1 MNNNEINVDKL
12 IKINYEIKQSLKKQK
27 TYISSFQHSDGGFF
41 FRKKEEKSNLTSTI
55 TCTNSLID
63 ADLDDFLEK
72 EKIYNDLI
80 TRKEWTSAKLP
91 LDNHYTI
98 PILLYG
104 LKKLMK
110 NDFKE
115 GKIPEKIVNCLESIK
130 SEIQNKGGLN
140 VLKYPKNTY
149 LTFWG
154 IMSYEAY
161 YGRDSTIKDLKK
173 GFEWLEKEL
182 YHQIA
187 LFHSEDEIEKDIF
200 QLGYSLIILLR
211 FKRNITNPVI
221 KKAIDIIF
229 KDQKDDGSWEKYHP
243 LFHYPEVGN
252 AYCYTFEL
260 LSNLFLIPVPYYSL
274 LDSYIENFE
283 RIRQWTNNYEIS
295 EQTEEEIYG
304 WCSYHYADWKKPE
317 SWATANTFDFLR
329 LYNALIESIIKK
341 KLLAEFEAKIYSEN
355 YWDDIM
361 LDAQLFIQSREKNL
375 KNLLEALIINP
386 IKQKKD
392 RKAYGLMFF
401 GPPGTGKTLYAKA
414 IAQRLGWPLI
424 ILNPSHFL
432 IEGFSGV
439 VRTANRI
446 FQKLQYLE
454 NVVVLFDEMDE
465 LMRERSLKFEYETRF
480 FTTSMLPLISILH
493 EIKDFIYIF
502 NTNIFKEIDPAIKR
516 PARFDFQLFVGP
528 PLYDEKKMIIKKEL
542 EKEKMESEKIE
553 LIIRAVNEKKN
564 QDKLELFLYH
574 EILNLCSEF
583 LNLDTSLSN
592 EDYFKKI
599 QLCILE
605 AYNSIYI
612 IKKDIVSEFQK
623 EKNESIINRR
633 K

>member
-1 MNNNEINVDKL
+1 MKNNEIDLDKL
-12 IKINYEIKQSLKKQK
+12 IKINYEIEKSLEEQK
-27 TYISSFQHSDGGFF
+27 PYILSFQHSDGGFF

-72 EKIYNDLI
+72 EKIINDII
-80 TRKEWTSAKLP
+80 TREEWTSAKLP
-91 LDNHYTI
+91 PDNHYTV
-98 PILLYG
+98 PIVLYG
-104 LKKLMK
+104 LQKLKK
-110 NDFKE
+110 NAFK
-115 GKIPEKIVNCLESIK
+115 KANAPEKIVNYLESIK

-140 VLKYPKNTY
+140 VLEYPKNTY

-154 IMSYEAY
+154 IISYEAY
-161 YGRDSTIKDLKK
+161 NSRDSTIKDLKK
-173 GFEWLEKEL
+173 GFEWLEEEL

-211 FKRNITNPVI
+211 FKRNIPRPVI
-221 KKAIDIIF
+221 MKAIDIIF
-229 KDQKDDGSWEKYHP
+229 KDQKNDGSWEKYNP
-243 LFHYPEVGN
+243 LFHYPLVGN
-252 AYCYTFEL
+252 AYCYTFEM
-260 LSNLFLIPVPYYSL
+260 LSNLFLIPDPYYSL

-283 RIRQWTNNYEIS
+283 KIRQWITNHKFS
-295 EQTEEEIYG
+295 EKTEEEVYG
-304 WCSYHYADWKKPE
+304 WCSYHQGDWKKPE

-329 LYNALIESIIKK
+329 LYNALIKSIIEK
-341 KLLAEFEAKIYSEN
+341 KLLAEFKAKKYSKN
-355 YWDDIM
+355 YWDEDM
-361 LDAQLFIQSREKNL
+361 LDAQLLIQSREGNL
-375 KNLLEALIINP
+375 KNILEKYIINP
-386 IKQKKD
+386 IDQKKD
-392 RKAYGLMFF
+392 RNAYGIIFF

-414 IAQRLGWPLI
+414 IAQRLKWPLI

-446 FQKLQYLE
+446 FQKLKYLK

-480 FTTSMLPLISILH
+480 FTTSMLPLISGLH
-493 EIKDFIYIF
+493 EREDFVYIF
-502 NTNIFKEIDPAIKR
+502 NTNFYREIDPAIKR
-516 PARFDFQLFVGP
+516 PARFDFQLFIGP
-528 PLYDEKKMIIKKEL
+528 PLFDEKKMLIKKEL

-553 LIIRAVNEKKN
+553 LIFRAVDEKTP

-574 EILNLCSEF
+574 EILNLCSDF
-583 LNLDTSLSN
+583 LNLDTSLSD

-599 QLCILE
+599 QLCISE
-605 AYNSIYI
+605 AYDSIYI
-612 IKKDIVSEFQK
+612 VKKDIMSEFEK
-623 EKNESIINRR
+623 EKNASIINRR